1 MLGPRPARLPALIG
15 LAVLGVI
22 AGLALVAFFSL
33 PRLSL
38 FSPTAGA
45 QNVSSQAHLQLTFNR
60 PMNQASVE
68 TALQMTPP
76 LPGAFAWEGNSVT
89 FTPAQPWPLNSTITI
104 TLMSGAIKSAQGL
117 PLLGEH
123 QWTFTVGGKRLAYLT
138 GQIPNL
144 WIITS
149 GEEASPRPITTE
161 AIGIY
166 DFAISPDG
174 THFLYSALRADGGA
188 DLRAVS
194 LEGTDPTDFLACPGA
209 ACLAPAFAPNGKR
222 IAYERHTL
230 VPGLKQAATFGDS
243 HVHLYTPATG
253 TDEVLGDP
261 TEGETLFP
269 RWGPDGR
276 LSYFDTARQAIVI
289 QDIASGSVT
298 YVPDLSGEMGTWSPD
313 GQFIVFPE
321 IFFPSELTPEAGAT
335 EPSGESEEGHNE
347 NFFSHLLRVTIAT
360 NEAQNLSGT
369 GIVEDASPTYS
380 PSGDWLAFARKSLV
394 SDQWTPGRQLW
405 LMRPDGSEAHPLT
418 TAPLYNHSAFIWS
431 ADGTELAYMRF
442 NAADPATPAEIW
454 TIPLSGNGAHKLVSG
469 YLPEWLP

>member
-1 MLGPRPARLPALIG
+1 MLGPRPARFPALAG
-15 LAVLGVI
+15 LAVLGVA
-22 AGLALVAFFSL
+22 AGLALAVFFSL
-33 PRLSL
+33 PRLIL
-38 FSPTAGA
+38 LTPAAGA
-45 QNVSSQAHLQLTFNR
+45 QNVSSHARLQLTFNR
-60 PMNQASVE
+60 PMHQASVE
-68 TALQMTPP
+68 SALQIMPP
-76 LPGAFAWEGNSVT
+76 LPGAFTWEGNSVT
-89 FTPAQPWPLNSTITI
+89 FTPHQPWPLNSVITI
-104 TLMSGAIKSAQGL
+104 TLVRGAIKSAQGL
-117 PLLGEH
+117 PMLGEQ

-138 GQIPNL
+138 GQVPNL
-144 WIITS
+144 WIITPN
-149 GEEASPRPITTE
+149 GEVQPQPMTTE
-161 AIGIY
+161 IVGVY

-174 THFLYSALRADGGA
+174 TSFLYSALRADGGA
-188 DLRAVS
+188 DLRRVG
-194 LEGTDPTDFLACPGA
+194 LEETGASDVLVCPGA
-209 ACLAPAFAPNGKR
+209 ACLAPTFSPNGKW
-222 IAYERHTL
+222 IAYERHSL
-230 VPGLKQAATFGDS
+230 VPGLKQATTFGDS

-298 YVPDLSGEMGTWSPD
+298 YIPDLSGEMGTWSPD
-313 GQFIVFPE
+313 GQFIIFPE
-321 IFFPSELTPEAGAT
+321 IFFPTEPTPEAGAT
-335 EPSGESEEGHNE
+335 ESVGESEEEHNE

-360 NEAQNLSGT
+360 NDTQDLSGT
-369 GIVEDASPTYS
+369 GIVEDASPVYS
-380 PSGDWLAFARKSLV
+380 PSGQWLAFARKSLV

-431 ADGTELAYMRF
+431 PDEMELAYMRF

-454 TIPLSGNGAHKLVSG
+454 TINRDGSQARKLVAG